1 MRASGTRPFGLFL
14 LVVALVVFG
23 LVGVGPTARTRA
35 QEGTP
40 VVEEEVEEVVEEF
53 GFEIAPGVTAGVLPV
68 SDDPPSLYWVRF
80 APGASYILEED
91 PAITLVYAQ
100 TGSLILRLGAP
111 VTVVRAGTTDA
122 PGETI
127 PAETE
132 FTLSEGDYTVL
143 PPGAG
148 GEARNEGQEPAQVAA
163 AGLIPDQLEIAVTGT
178 PVR

>member
-1 MRASGTRPFGLFL
+1 MRPFGLVL
-14 LVVALVVFG
+14 SLVALMLLGPIG
-23 LVGVGPTARTRA
+23 LGPTATTRA

-53 GFEIAPGVTAGVLPV
+53 GFEIAPGVTAGILPV

-80 APGASYILEED
+80 APGVSYTLEED
-91 PAITLVYAQ
+91 PAITLVYGQA
-100 TGSLILRLGAP
+100 GSVVFRLGVP
-111 VTVVRAGTTDA
+111 VTITRAGAVDA

-143 PPGAG
+143 PPNAS
-148 GEARNEGQEPAQVAA
+148 GEARNEGQEPAQVAV
-163 AGLIPDQLEIAVTGT
+163 AGLIPEQLEIAVTST
-178 PVR
+178 PVP